1 MTPSLH
7 RPKLYRREHVTVALT
22 IPASP
27 LLLEEAKA
35 RGWRLVY
42 LWHWNNVL
50 PDRIKPQGALVNDLP
65 GATLVR
71 DLQQQGCA
79 CVRVGGLPHRNDD
92 KLLAVLPDLQAQG
105 QLAAEH
111 FAERG
116 FQHVAY
122 CGNKPWGD
130 YHDMFTGFQRCAK
143 ALGLVCHL
151 HRFESKHDQLSDE
164 KTRIRRREF
173 AEWLHTL
180 PKPVGLLA
188 PGDWPAARFCIDIAE
203 AGLQVP
209 DDVAVLAPGTTPDIC
224 QSCFPTISSI
234 ERDNDGLLRTACD
247 WLQRMMD
254 GETAPVKP
262 VMVPPKGV
270 VERESTNILAT
281 PDRIVAEAM
290 RFMWD
295 HLNHDFSVEQ
305 IAEAVGL
312 SASQLQR
319 RFQKALGR
327 SVVQELLRKR
337 LDEAK
342 HLLWSTDLP
351 IADIAPKLGFHSATY
366 MHRTFRRSF
375 GVTPAQYRRKG

>member
-1 MTPSLH
+1 MTI
-7 RPKLYRREHVTVALT
+7 ALT

-27 LLLEEAKA
+27 LLLEEAKV

-50 PDRIKPQGALVNDLP
+50 PERIKPDGALVSEF
-65 GATLVR
+65 ATAKLVR
-71 DLQQQGCA
+71 DLRKQGCA
-79 CVRVGGLPHRNDD
+79 CVRIGGLPHRDDD
-92 KLLAVLPDLQAQG
+92 KLLAVLPDLKAQG
-105 QLAAEH
+105 ALAAEH

-116 FQHVAY
+116 FRHVAF
-122 CGNKPWGD
+122 CGHKPWGD
-130 YHDMFTGFQRCAK
+130 YHDMFTGFQRRAK
-143 ALGLVCHL
+143 ALGMVCHL
-151 HRFESKHDQLSDE
+151 HRFERKLDQPSEE
-164 KTRIRRREF
+164 KTRNRRREF

-209 DDVAVLAPGTTPDIC
+209 DDVAVLAPGNKPDIC

-234 ERDNDGLLRTACD
+234 EQDNDGLLRTACD
-247 WLQRMMD
+247 WLQRLMD
-254 GETAPVKP
+254 GEKVPAMP

-270 VERESTNILAT
+270 IERESTNILAT
-281 PDRIVAEAM
+281 PDRVVAEAM

-295 HLNHDFSVEQ
+295 HLNHDFSVGQ
-305 IAEAVGL
+305 VADHAGL

-319 RFQKALGR
+319 RFQNSLGR

-342 HLLWSTDLP
+342 HLLRSTDLP

-366 MHRTFRRSF
+366 MHRAFRRSF

>member
-1 MTPSLH
+1 MTVSKQHP
-7 RPKLYRREHVTVALT
+7 RRYRREHLTVALT

-27 LLLEEAKA
+27 FLLEEAKA

-50 PDRIKPQGALVNDLP
+50 PERIKPQGALVSELP
-65 GATLVR
+65 GSKLVR
-71 DLQQQGCA
+71 DLCRQGCV
-79 CVRVGGLPHRNDD
+79 CVRVGGLPHKDD
-92 KLLAVLPDLQAQG
+92 ANLLAVLPDLQAQG
-105 QLAAEH
+105 ALAAEH

-116 FQHVAY
+116 FQHVAF
-122 CGNKPWGD
+122 CGNMPWGD
-130 YHDMFTGFQRCAK
+130 YHDMFTGFQRRAK

-151 HRFESKHDQLSDE
+151 HQFESKHDQLSDE

-173 AEWLHTL
+173 AEWLHTV

-209 DDVAVLAPGTTPDIC
+209 DDVAVLAPGSTPDIC

-234 ERDNDGLLRTACD
+234 ERDNDGWLRTACD
-247 WLQRMMD
+247 WLQRLMD
-254 GETAPVKP
+254 GETAPATP

-270 VERESTNILAT
+270 IERESTNILAT
-281 PDRIVAEAM
+281 PDRVVAEAM

-327 SVVQELLRKR
+327 SIVQELLRKR

-342 HLLWSTDLP
+342 HLLRSTDLP